1 MDECDLESKKL
12 KEINDKL
19 RSELIQNQKELAQ
32 LQYQFKDL

>member
-19 RSELIQNQKELAQ
+19 RSELIQNQKELA
-32 LQYQFKDL
+32 